1 MVRLACCLTVLLL
14 AFVSPAR
21 ASVSALSEYQF
32 TGDCFDCAGK
42 GVAQLTLTGYTPG
55 NDILVSNFVS
65 FTYDGSN
72 LINPF
77 TITQSDI
84 VGPDTGFISGVL
96 GPAFPGIYSFTLD
109 KFSSNDL
116 FQSYGEGFW
125 CAGFSCSDDVGN
137 NGLWSVASSL
147 PIPEPGSLA
156 LLGASVAV
164 VAARRRRAVG

>member
-14 AFVSPAR
+14 ALAAPAR
-21 ASVSALSEYQF
+21 ASVSSTTYQF
-32 TGDCFDCAGK
+32 TGECFDCAGQ

-72 LINPF
+72 LIDPF
-77 TITQSDI
+77 TITHSDI

-96 GPAFPGIYSFTLD
+96 GPAFPGIYSVTLD
-109 KFSSNDL
+109 KFSSNEL

-125 CAGFSCSDDVGN
+125 CAGFSCSDDVGDK
-137 NGLWSVASSL
+137 GIWSVASSL

-156 LLGASVAV
+156 LLGASLAAV
-164 VAARRRRAVG
+164 GVRRRRAVG